1 MYLYT
6 TTEDI
11 PIFNFDKI
19 LTTNNYAYLVEGW
32 DYRKEIIVPETASK
46 NWNEIYNEYCS
57 KTENNEALIYYAL
70 VTELDY
76 LETRFNIVVTLI
88 ESLSD
93 HNKES
98 FGRELNA
105 WGFMFN
111 IHGKIEDQIEAL
123 QRQLRAAKQKIDI
136 RRNRLE
142 TMQTDEAPT
151 SLIKQNIKLKRITG
165 LDIDTKKTTVDEW
178 IELHKEAKEIVQQ
191 KNSRN
196 G

>member
-32 DYRKEIIVPETASK
+32 NYRDEVEVPEEAPQM
-46 NWNEIYNEYCS
+46 WNDIYNEYCS
-57 KTENNEALIYYAL
+57 KTENNEASIFYAL
-70 VTELDY
+70 VVELDY

-88 ESLSD
+88 ESLSE
-93 HNKES
+93 HNKEA

-105 WGFMFN
+105 WGFKFN
-111 IHGKIEDQIEAL
+111 IKGNILDQIENL
-123 QRQLRAAKQKIDI
+123 KRQLRAAKQKIDI

-142 TMQTDEAPT
+142 SMKSEEVGT

-178 IELHKEAKEIVQQ
+178 IELHKEAKEIIDANRK
-191 KNSRN
+191 KN